1 MDATPIRLGQEF
13 SGYAAQIRYGIERL
27 YAVLPHLRE
36 LAIGGTAVGTGL
48 NTHREFGRR
57 VAAELSRLLNTEFRE
72 ARNHFEAQAAR
83 DAYVWASG
91 ALNTIAASMMKI
103 ANDIRLLASGPRTG
117 LGELL
122 LPALQPG
129 SSIMPGKVNPVIPEV
144 VVQIAAQVA
153 GNHVA
158 VTIGGQWGQL
168 DLNVMKPLMT
178 RNLLESI
185 ELLASGARVFAQKV
199 LKDLQANREVCE
211 GYVERSTS
219 LVTALN
225 PYIGYDRAAE
235 IAQKAFAERRTVRE
249 VAYEMSGL
257 TKEQVDEA
265 LQPRRQT
272 EPLS

>member
-1 MDATPIRLGQEF
+1 
-13 SGYAAQIRYGIERL
+13 
-27 YAVLPHLRE
+27 
-36 LAIGGTAVGTGL
+36 
-48 NTHREFGRR
+48 
-57 VAAELSRLLNTEFRE
+57 
-72 ARNHFEAQAAR
+72 
-83 DAYVWASG
+83 
-91 ALNTIAASMMKI
+91 
-103 ANDIRLLASGPRTG
+103 
-117 LGELL
+117 
-122 LPALQPG
+122 QPG